1 MGDSLP
7 AQVVDKII
15 EIELR
20 DDVWRVM
27 VAFILGMLLGG
38 FIVIL
43 SEAEFNEDT
52 LDNIC
57 KELTNDSSALFVNP
71 IFKNDFLCLTN
82 DTIKIFGDVKTI
94 D

>member
-1 MGDSLP
+1 M
-7 AQVVDKII
+7 I
-15 EIELR
+15 EIGIK

-27 VAFILGMLLGG
+27 VAFIVGMLIGG

-57 KELTNDSSALFVNP
+57 KELTDDSSAIFVNP

-82 DTIKIFGDVKTI
+82 DAIKIFGEVYYD
-94 D
+94 